1 MTLSSSFL
9 KVYIFKLSEIF
20 YLHLLFGN
28 KGVLGIIVLPDASV
42 YTHLRIY
49 VYAPLV
55 PAVLTSSLRL
65 SVLPA
70 GSWGAAEDERLP
82 LSLCGTGGARDSDHI
97 RRRPSSWG
105 SFYQQRNS
113 FILSSSLGWNRND
126 WQPWVAFLCI
136 LCVFGEEGRSCASS
150 RLRALLFPCAALIT
164 ID

>member
-1 MTLSSSFL
+1 MGIVGIYASAIWSGYNPSSSWREIRARGKKVLHCHFFL
-9 KVYIFKLSEIF
+9 PAGETQTWKL
-20 YLHLLFGN
+20 
-28 KGVLGIIVLPDASV
+28 
-42 YTHLRIY
+42 
-49 VYAPLV
+49 APLI
-55 PAVLTSSLRL
+55 PGALTSSLRL

-70 GSWGAAEDERLP
+70 GSWGAAEDEQLP

-105 SFYQQRNS
+105 SFCQQRNS